1 MFKYCFKYLQK
12 TSNSGDIIISS
23 GESIKLSCSDS
34 SEDDVRCHGDDL
46 LHNEN
51 SKVSS
56 SSAGDSQQE
65 VKAIESEQHMEKRNN
80 DDIQKNFESSALHD
94 ASVSSTVLCFGETQ
108 PFIPNSSPSS
118 EPFSPNNN
126 DPLLSNDSIGSN
138 NLSESHAMKTT
149 SINIIKTCSKVSCD
163 KQEEG
168 LISSNNMIAS
178 CNKVSCDKQEEG
190 LISSNES
197 VIDDTPEDERLKRIN
212 MNKDIFL
219 SQQYNLEGQRSKL
232 VKKTEESIVPEN
244 EREKLI
250 CKSNEVERLE
260 CAEEMRLSKL
270 SVTSD
275 ELASP
280 EQLPNDLINT
290 QESLGDSS
298 QFQES
303 VSDQAL
309 LEISSGQMR
318 QAVDSSRLRNSEE
331 NDMKTND
338 KNSFENSKGG
348 IQGMQN
354 NKSLSLD
361 KFIPGSAQKSLKRNR
376 CHIQE
381 TNESTGKYRKSADG
395 SKQVAVC
402 DQNQNK
408 EMDIDQ
414 ILTENHD
421 IICLQGQSKDEML
434 EKEVDNDN
442 QSISIR
448 VADENSKSNG
458 EDLPDSESLLDQWL
472 SSKDKLRSPSKKT
485 FKEMDDVVIILSSGE
500 SGRSF
505 KS

>member
-149 SINIIKTCSKVSCD
+149 SINIITTCS
-163 KQEEG
+163 
-168 LISSNNMIAS
+168 
-178 CNKVSCDKQEEG
+178 KVSCDKQEEG

>member
-149 SINIIKTCSKVSCD
+149 SINIIKTCS
-163 KQEEG
+163 
-168 LISSNNMIAS
+168 
-178 CNKVSCDKQEEG
+178 KVSCDKQEEG

-381 TNESTGKYRKSADG
+381 TNESTGKYRKSADS

-421 IICLQGQSKDEML
+421 IVCLQGQSKDEML
-434 EKEVDNDN
+434 EKEVDNDD

>member
-12 TSNSGDIIISS
+12 SSNSGDIIISS

-56 SSAGDSQQE
+56 SSGRDSQQE
-65 VKAIESEQHMEKRNN
+65 VKAIESEQHMDKRNN
-80 DDIQKNFESSALHD
+80 DDIQKHFESSALHD

-108 PFIPNSSPSS
+108 PFIPNSFPSS
-118 EPFSPNNN
+118 EPFSPNNSN
-126 DPLLSNDSIGSN
+126 PLLSNDSIGSK
-138 NLSESHAMKTT
+138 NLFESHATKTT
-149 SINIIKTCSKVSCD
+149 SINIITTCNKVSYD

-168 LISSNNMIAS
+168 LF
-178 CNKVSCDKQEEG
+178 
-190 LISSNES
+190 SSNES
-197 VIDDTPEDERLKRIN
+197 MIDDTPEDERLKTIN

-232 VKKTEESIVPEN
+232 VKRTEESIVLEN
-244 EREKLI
+244 EREKMI
-250 CKSNEVERLE
+250 CKSTEVEKIE

-270 SVTSD
+270 S
-275 ELASP
+275 EMASP
-280 EQLPNDLINT
+280 EELLNNLNNS
-290 QESLGDSS
+290 QESLNDIS
-298 QFQES
+298 QFQKS
-303 VSDQAL
+303 VSDQTL
-309 LEISSGQMR
+309 LDISSGQMR
-318 QAVDSSRLRNSEE
+318 KAVDSSLLGNSEE
-331 NDMKTND
+331 NNMKTND

-348 IQGMQN
+348 IQDMQN

-361 KFIPGSAQKSLKRNR
+361 KFILGSAQKSLKRNR

-402 DQNQNK
+402 EQNQYK
-408 EMDIDQ
+408 EMDVDQ
-414 ILTENHD
+414 ILPENHD

-442 QSISIR
+442 QRISVR
-448 VADENSKSNG
+448 VADEHSKSNG
-458 EDLPDSESLLDQWL
+458 EDLPDSESLLDQWS

-505 KS
+505 RS

>member
-1 MFKYCFKYLQK
+1 
-12 TSNSGDIIISS
+12 
-23 GESIKLSCSDS
+23 
-34 SEDDVRCHGDDL
+34 
-46 LHNEN
+46 
-51 SKVSS
+51 
-56 SSAGDSQQE
+56 
-65 VKAIESEQHMEKRNN
+65 
-80 DDIQKNFESSALHD
+80 
-94 ASVSSTVLCFGETQ
+94 
-108 PFIPNSSPSS
+108 
-118 EPFSPNNN
+118 
-126 DPLLSNDSIGSN
+126 
-138 NLSESHAMKTT
+138 
-149 SINIIKTCSKVSCD
+149 
-163 KQEEG
+163 
-168 LISSNNMIAS
+168 MIAS

-309 LEISSGQMR
+309 LEISSGEMR

-338 KNSFENSKGG
+338 KNFFENSKGG

-408 EMDIDQ
+408 EMDVDQ